1 MVEDP
6 IVPLTTDVGRPTT
19 GQITSLVVVEV
30 TPPKQA
36 SIIDTD
42 LRSPLSQFWTSPTVI
57 AEVDRASNEKSI
69 QLAKQS
75 RRLTHFAQKEKVGI
89 GSLRSQAEK
98 VGIVRGRSS
107 DQAETRTSKVCKRGG
122 SSDRAIELYGGIDP
136 PSFDLGISPAG
147 KEVVAIGDELNT
159 STMHDGARPTL
170 SKRDSNLSFKL
181 RSPYVARAVT
191 FDVTVDERKLQDW
204 IMRGIGGILEP
215 VFVTQYGR
223 TVTRQAM
230 QSLATQSVVCQ
241 EVMDGWS
248 IVLNRY
254 ERLRS
259 DDSPRRYFFPTDV
272 SMNHTMREQT
282 LDVHHRYKVFKNN
295 ISCWTN
301 NDRELISMRNLDMV
315 FFPIVEDSLYYLI
328 VFNLKRPSIIDSK
341 YRDGNIYEI
350 YGHSTVV
357 LQDMMILHLMREGH
371 DAGKVYAEMD
381 QEQISTRWQSHETSV
396 DCGVIMMRNME
407 TYFGADGGKW
417 ESGLYKESTKQKR
430 QLRDLRS
437 KYCSKI
443 ILSEE
448 NIRKMA
454 IITDVERFIAMETS
468 YNAKR
473 TQQDIAVCRLRIKG
487 MACPSCSESVE
498 RALSMVEGVKKA
510 VVGLALEEAKINY
523 DPNVINTNRI
533 IEAVEDAGFGADLIG
548 SRNDGTKCI

>member
-1 MVEDP
+1 MMKYAFSNFKNTIDTSV
-6 IVPLTTDVGRPTT
+6 DVDEEPMNTEATGR
-19 GQITSLVVVEV
+19 LVR
-30 TPPKQA
+30 KQA
-36 SIIDTD
+36 VMQVTNPST
-42 LRSPLSQFWTSPTVI
+42 L
-57 AEVDRASNEKSI
+57 VDEPHK
-69 QLAKQS
+69 AKQS
-75 RRLTHFAQKEKVGI
+75 RRLTRSAQKETVGI
-89 GSLRSQAEK
+89 GSLRSQVEK

-122 SSDRAIELYGGIDP
+122 SSDRAIGLYGGIDP
-136 PSFDLGISPAG
+136 PSFDLGISPA
-147 KEVVAIGDELNT
+147 
-159 STMHDGARPTL
+159 ARPTL
-170 SKRDSNLSFKL
+170 SKRDLKLSFKL

-191 FDVTVDERKLQDW
+191 FDITVDERKLQDW

-215 VFVTQYGR
+215 VFVTRYGR
-223 TVTRQAM
+223 TITQQAM
-230 QSLATQSVVCQ
+230 QYLATQSVVCR
-241 EVMDGWS
+241 E
-248 IVLNRY
+248 
-254 ERLRS
+254 
-259 DDSPRRYFFPTDV
+259 
-272 SMNHTMREQT
+272 MNYTMREQT
-282 LDVHHRYKVFKNN
+282 LDVHHRYEVFKNN

-301 NDRELISMRNLDMV
+301 NDRELISMRNLGMV

-328 VFNLKRPSIIDSK
+328 VFNLKRPSIIVIDFK
-341 YRDGNIYEI
+341 YRDGNIDEI

-357 LQDMMILHLMREGH
+357 L
-371 DAGKVYAEMD
+371 
-381 QEQISTRWQSHETSV
+381 EQIRTRWQSHETSV

-407 TYFGADGGKW
+407 TYFGVDGGKW

-448 NIRKMA
+448 NIRKTA

-473 TQQDIAVCRLRIKG
+473 TRRATRIGPGKVKAIRETVEDAGFEVIEFTEQDIAVCRLRIKG

-510 VVGLALEEAKINY
+510 VVGLALEEAKIDY
-523 DPNVINTNRI
+523 DPNVFNTDHI

-548 SRNDGTKCI
+548 SGNDGNKVHIKIEGITSPEDMTAVKSYLESLAGVNHVEIDMEEYKVAVSYDPDMTGPRSLIFFIQ